1 MSSPSFHCVPVSC
14 ISTADAGR
22 RFICLFDYWKALRE
36 RRDVESYMAMTR
48 ADDRARDSIN
58 HEMILRYEMDFASM
72 KAWRDKVVATALDDR
87 TISTPLGRSLQIAK
101 AREDI
106 ADIAAAGST
115 SPLGFQHCFTSI
127 ETW

>member
-1 MSSPSFHCVPVSC
+1 
-14 ISTADAGR
+14 
-22 RFICLFDYWKALRE
+22 
-36 RRDVESYMAMTR
+36 MAMTG

-72 KAWRDKVVATALDDR
+72 KAWRDKVAATALDDR
-87 TISTPLGRSLQIAK
+87 TISTPLGRRLQVAK

-106 ADIAAAGST
+106 ADIVPAGST

-127 ETW
+127 VSSWLTSYHIHSIHLVNFDKCSIAQSDEYPSGGSVWFI